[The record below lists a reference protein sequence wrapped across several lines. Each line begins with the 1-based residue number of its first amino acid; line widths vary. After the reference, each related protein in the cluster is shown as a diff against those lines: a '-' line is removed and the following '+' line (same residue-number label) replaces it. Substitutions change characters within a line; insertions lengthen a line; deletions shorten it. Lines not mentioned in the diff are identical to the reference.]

1 MISTNSPLE
10 VLIAIAAFIVA
21 IGVLVAV
28 HEFGHY
34 WVARRLGIKVLRFSI
49 GFGKALWQRTG
60 SDKDK
65 VEYVVAAIP
74 LGGYVKL
81 LDEREGNVP
90 EADLPRAFNRQPVWK
105 RIAVLLAGPAF
116 NLFFAVFLYWI
127 LFTAGVPALRP
138 IIGEV
143 APDSIA
149 ARAGLRYE
157 DQIIGV
163 AGKPTETLEQ
173 ATLGILEDL
182 TDDGTIHMRVRGV
195 DGGERDLA
203 LVTGDR
209 SRELTQPEALLP
221 GLGFDLWQPK
231 VAAVIATVLPDS
243 AAAKAGLQPGDQIV
257 KLDEQPIADF
267 NQLVRQVKP
276 NPGRKITL
284 EIRRGE
290 ELITVPV
297 TIGESSAGAGGG
309 VGINARRPIGLIG
322 VTPVNKPLE
331 TGRTAQDMFTLQK
344 YGVIGSVGQAAAKTW
359 DTSIFTL
366 RIVGRIVTGN
376 VSLKAI
382 SGPISIAETTGFAAR
397 QGWRIF
403 LSTLALISIS
413 LGVLNLLPIPILDG
427 GQIVYQLAELV
438 KGRPVSERAQLLGQ
452 QIGIAM
458 LILMMTL
465 AFYNDIA
472 RHLN

>member
-1 MISTNSPLE
+1 MIPTESPVD
-10 VLIAIAAFIVA
+10 VLIAIVAFIVA

-28 HEFGHY
+28 HEFGHF
-34 WVARRLGIKVLRFSI
+34 WVARRLGIRVLRFSI
-49 GFGKALWQRTG
+49 GFGKPLWRRT
-60 SDKDK
+60 SADR
-65 VEYVVAAIP
+65 VEYVIAAIP

-90 EADLPRAFNRQPVWK
+90 AHEAPQAFNRQPVWK

-116 NLFFAVFLYWI
+116 NLAFAVVLYWV
-127 LFTAGVPALRP
+127 LFVAGVPALKP
-138 IIGEV
+138 VVGDVE
-143 APDSIA
+143 PDSIA
-149 ARAGLRYE
+149 ARAGMRYE
-157 DQIIGV
+157 DQILAV
-163 AGKPTETLEQ
+163 AGEKTETLEA
-173 ATLGILEDL
+173 ATLGIIEDL
-182 TDDGTIHMRVRGV
+182 TDDGTIRMRVRGV
-195 DGGERDLA
+195 DGGERELE
-203 LVTGDR
+203 LVAGDR
-209 SRELTQPEALLP
+209 SRSLTQPEALLP
-221 GLGFDLWQPK
+221 GLGFDIWRPK
-231 VAAVIATVLPDS
+231 VAAVVGDVVAGG
-243 AAAKAGLQPGDQIV
+243 AAAKAGVRKGDVILEFDGQRVTDFDQFVDVVEPRFGQSAILKVRRDGGIV
-257 KLDEQPIADF
+257 ALPLTVGEDTVADKR
-267 NQLVRQVKP
+267 VGRIGVYSTRQAIDT
-276 NPGRKITL
+276 GRK
-284 EIRRGE
+284 
-290 ELITVPV
+290 
-297 TIGESSAGAGGG
+297 
-309 VGINARRPIGLIG
+309 
-322 VTPVNKPLE
+322 
-331 TGRTAQDMFTLQK
+331 AQDILTLQK
-344 YGVIGSVGQAAAKTW
+344 YGVVPAIGEAAQKTW

-366 RIVGRIVTGN
+366 RIVGRILTGD

-458 LILMMTL
+458 LILMMSL

>member
-49 GFGKALWQRTG
+49 GFGKPLWQRTG
-60 SDKDK
+60 RDADQ

-90 EADLPRAFNRQPVWK
+90 DAELPRAFNRQPVWK
-105 RIAVLLAGPAF
+105 RIAVLLAGPVF
-116 NLFFAVFLYWI
+116 NLIFAVFLYWI

-143 APDSIA
+143 TPDSIA
-149 ARAGLRYE
+149 AHAGMRYE
-157 DQIIGV
+157 DQIIAV
-163 AGKPTETLEQ
+163 AGKPTETLEA

-195 DGGERDLA
+195 DGGERDLSLIA
-203 LVTGDR
+203 GDR

-221 GLGFDLWQPK
+221 GLGFDIWQPK
-231 VAAVIATVLPDS
+231 VPAVVATVMPDS
-243 AAAKAGLQPGDQIV
+243 AAATAGLKPGDQIL
-257 KLDEQPIADF
+257 KFDQDPIADF
-267 NQLVRQVKP
+267 NQLVRHVKP
-276 NPGRKITL
+276 NPGRKVTL
-284 EIRRGE
+284 EIRRDGQVTT
-290 ELITVPV
+290 LPV
-297 TIGESSAGAGGG
+297 TIGESTAGGRT
-309 VGINARRPIGLIG
+309 VGLIG
-322 VTPVNKPLE
+322 VTPVNEPIE
-331 TGRTAQDMFTLQK
+331 TGRTTEDMFTLQK
-344 YGVIGSVGQAAAKTW
+344 YGVIGAVGQAAAKTW
-359 DTSIFTL
+359 DTSVFTL

>member
-49 GFGKALWQRTG
+49 GFGKPLWQRTG
-60 SDKDK
+60 TDRDR

-105 RIAVLLAGPAF
+105 RIAVLLAGPMF
-116 NLFFAVFLYWI
+116 NLIFAVFLYWI

-157 DQIIGV
+157 DQIIAV
-163 AGKPTETLEQ
+163 ADKPTETLEA

-182 TDDGTIHMRVRGV
+182 TDDGTIQMRVRGV

-203 LVTGDR
+203 LIAGDR

-221 GLGFDLWQPK
+221 GLGFDIWQPK
-231 VAAVIATVLPDS
+231 VPAVVATVMADS
-243 AAAKAGLQPGDQIV
+243 AAARAGLKPGDQIL
-257 KLDEQPIADF
+257 KFDDKPIADF
-267 NQLVRQVKP
+267 NQLVTQVKP
-276 NPGRKITL
+276 NPGRQVTL
-284 EIRRGE
+284 EIRRDGQVSS
-290 ELITVPV
+290 VPV
-297 TIGESSAGAGGG
+297 TIGQSTAGGRT
-309 VGINARRPIGLIG
+309 VGLIG
-322 VTPVNKPLE
+322 VTPVNEPIE
-331 TGRTAQDMFTLQK
+331 TGRTPQDMFTLQK
-344 YGVIGSVGQAAAKTW
+344 FGVIGSIGQAAAKTW
-359 DTSIFTL
+359 DTSVFTL

>member
-1 MISTNSPLE
+1 MISPSSPLE
-10 VLIAIAAFIVA
+10 VLIAIVAFIVA

-49 GFGKALWQRTG
+49 GFGKPLWQRVAG
-60 SDKDK
+60 KDN
-65 VEYVVAAIP
+65 VEYAISAIP

-90 EADLPRAFNRQPVWK
+90 EHELPRAFNRQPVWK
-105 RIAVLLAGPAF
+105 RIAVLLAGPLF
-116 NLFFAVFLYWI
+116 NLIFAVFLYWI
-127 LFTAGVPALRP
+127 LFTAGVPAPRS
-138 IIGEV
+138 IVGEV
-143 APDSIA
+143 TPDSIA
-149 ARAGLRYE
+149 AQAGLRYE
-157 DQIIGV
+157 DHIINV
-163 AGKPTETLEQ
+163 AGQPTDTWEQ
-173 ATLGILEDL
+173 ATLGIIDDL

-195 DGGERDLA
+195 DGSERDLTLA
-203 LVTGDR
+203 TGDR
-209 SRELTQPEALLP
+209 SRELTQPDALLP
-221 GLGFDLWQPK
+221 GLGFDIWQPK
-231 VAAVIATVLPDS
+231 VPAVIATVMPDS
-243 AAAKAGLQPGDQIV
+243 AGARAGLQPGDQIV
-257 KLDEQPIADF
+257 KIDDQPIEHF
-267 NQLVRQVKP
+267 NQLVGQVKP
-276 NPGRKITL
+276 NPGRKVTL
-284 EIRRGE
+284 EIRRDGKLE
-290 ELITVPV
+290 TLPV
-297 TIGESSAGAGGG
+297 TIGETDSGG
-309 VGINARRPIGLIG
+309 RRIGLIG
-322 VTPVNKPLE
+322 VTPVNKLIQ
-331 TGRTAQDMFTLQK
+331 TGRTYEDMVALQK
-344 YGVIGSVGQAAAKTW
+344 FGVIGSIGQAAAKTW
-359 DTSIFTL
+359 DTSVFTL